1 MHTRKSCNT
10 LENSVFNAVSAILRV
25 NCVRHINIS
34 FSSLTYN
41 SLFYAELNLKLKVY
55 VFVTGWI
62 RKSIRDLVG
71 DLCRKK

>member
-1 MHTRKSCNT
+1 MHTRKPCNT
-10 LENSVFNAVSAILRV
+10 LENSVFHDLSAIIYT
-25 NCVRHINIS
+25 NCVRHINIP
-34 FSSLTYN
+34 FSSLSYN
-41 SLFYAELNLKLKVY
+41 SLFYAEFNLKRKVY